1 MSSPSAISGG
11 TKMAK
16 KFTVLD
22 FLSVVGVRS
31 DNIPVTIKYGTEVVC
46 KAKNLRWLSS
56 HGMPYELE
64 AKVKGIDFC
73 RDSIVIRIQPK
84 SYSTKI

>member
-1 MSSPSAISGG
+1 
-11 TKMAK
+11 MAK

-64 AKVKGIDFC
+64 AKVREIDICKDGIM
-73 RDSIVIRIQPK
+73 IRIQPK
-84 SYSTKI
+84 TYSSKI